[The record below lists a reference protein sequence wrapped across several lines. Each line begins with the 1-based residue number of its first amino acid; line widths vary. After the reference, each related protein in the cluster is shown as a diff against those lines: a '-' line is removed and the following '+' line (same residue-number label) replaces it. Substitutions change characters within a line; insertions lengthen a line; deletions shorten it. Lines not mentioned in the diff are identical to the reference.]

1 MSATAPPLDH
11 APCIVI
17 AEDDEQLRTLVA
29 ESLSEDGFEVLEA
42 GHAEE
47 ALRLLCHQAEG
58 VQVLFTD
65 INMPGPMNGLELAR
79 RARQRWPW
87 LRVMIGSAAK
97 PDALPSG
104 GRFLLKPYRLS
115 DLRDQIRKL
124 IART

>member
-1 MSATAPPLDH
+1 MSATTPLAHPPR
-11 APCIVI
+11 IVV
-17 AEDDEQLRTLVA
+17 AEDDELLRTVIVDI
-29 ESLSEDGFEVLEA
+29 LSEDGFEVLEA

-47 ALRLLCHQAEG
+47 ALRLLCSQAKG

-65 INMPGPMNGLELAR
+65 IDMPGPVNGLELAS
-79 RARQRWPW
+79 RARQKWPW
-87 LRVMIGSAAK
+87 LRVMIGSGTQ

-115 DLRDQIRKL
+115 DLLNRMREL